1 MERELRIDEVP
12 EYIEALEEKVA
23 KLEKSLQSH
32 KARSSRRRQNGDPI
46 LGLNLT
52 RLRKEHGWSTREAA
66 RRANMSQS
74 FYCLIE
80 DARSGC
86 SLVKL
91 RSLAEAFGVSVE
103 DLASL
108 KETDAQYQS

>member
-1 MERELRIDEVP
+1 MRVDEVP
-12 EYIEALEEKVA
+12 EYIEELEEKVA
-23 KLEKSLQSH
+23 KLE
-32 KARSSRRRQNGDPI
+32 RRIESSQLKNIRRRENGDPI

-52 RLRKEHGWSTREAA
+52 RLRKEHGWSTRKVAA
-66 RRANMSQS
+66 KAEMSQS

-91 RSLAEAFGVSVE
+91 RNLAKAFNVSVE
-103 DLASL
+103 ELTTHPDEQQHLQ
-108 KETDAQYQS
+108 EH